1 MQLGRKESNT
11 RVYHDLIKGICQ
23 VRSNLAL
30 ILFFLPQRIAALQS
44 QDSISFMNS
53 VAIMISHPKHHD
65 SSLGY
70 DRHYNIRW

>member
-44 QDSISFMNS
+44 QDSISFEEW
-53 VAIMISHPKHHD
+53 
-65 SSLGY
+65 LL
-70 DRHYNIRW
+70 